1 MKDQFR
7 DHANHQDATVASTV
21 GVARAPCTYK
31 KPIDPVTI
39 RKFYGCADENS
50 DDVVADQ
57 HFKKNAEAFYNNG
70 MSDFQINQGQGQSLE
85 QANDVFFGVEPKKR
99 GLALGKPIPGYSGT
113 NQRVE
118 ADNIFG
124 MTYANAKQFAEG
136 SN

>member
-1 MKDQFR
+1 M
-7 DHANHQDATVASTV
+7 
-21 GVARAPCTYK
+21 
-31 KPIDPVTI
+31 TI
-39 RKFYGCADENS
+39 RKFYGCAEENN
-50 DDVVADQ
+50 DDVVANE

-70 MSDFQINQGQGQSLE
+70 VSDFQIDNSKKQSLD
-85 QANDVFFGVEPKKR
+85 QANEVFFGVEPKKK

-136 SN
+136 SNSRIAAEKGETLKHTAKFMPSYQ